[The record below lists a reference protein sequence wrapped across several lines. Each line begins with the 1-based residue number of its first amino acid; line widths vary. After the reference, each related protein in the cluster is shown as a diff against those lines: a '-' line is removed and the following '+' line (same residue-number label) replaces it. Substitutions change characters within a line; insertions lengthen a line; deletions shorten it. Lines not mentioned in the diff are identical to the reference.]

1 MLRMNHDPALFS
13 KQIQKMFSAI
23 APHYD
28 LLNCL
33 LSCGR
38 DKYWRKVAVNSLSP
52 QSGDRLLDLATGT
65 ADVALEI
72 ADREPLNIKVVGV
85 DFSHEMLVLGK
96 KKIHAKNMDKV
107 IGLQSGIAENLPF
120 ANGSFNGIITAFGIR
135 NFSNIDR
142 GLQEMWRVL
151 KLKGR
156 IVILEFS
163 LPDNPFFK
171 LAYRIY
177 FDYILPMVGKA
188 LSGHQT
194 AYSYLPESVWE
205 FPSPPEFVQVMKNNG
220 FQDVAFKNL
229 TFGIATVY
237 TGYKYA

>member
-1 MLRMNHDPALFS
+1 MNQDPALFS

-23 APHYD
+23 APRYD
-28 LLNCL
+28 LLNSL

-38 DKYWRKVAVNSLSP
+38 DKYWRKIAVNSLSP

-72 ADREPLNIKVVGV
+72 AGRDLLNLNVIGV
-85 DFSHEMLVLGK
+85 DFSFEMLQLGR
-96 KKIHAKNMDKV
+96 KKIHAKKMEK
-107 IGLQSGIAENLPF
+107 IIRLQSGTAEHLAF
-120 ANGSFNGIITAFGIR
+120 ANGTFNGIVTAFGIR
-135 NFSNIDR
+135 NFSNIDC

-151 KLKGR
+151 KRKGK

-163 LPDNPFFK
+163 LPENIFFK
-171 LAYRIY
+171 SAYRIY
-177 FDYILPMVGKA
+177 FDHLLPWVGKY

-194 AYSYLPESVWE
+194 AYSYLPKSVWE
-205 FPSPPEFVQVMKNNG
+205 FPSPTEFAQVMQKNG
-220 FQDVAFKNL
+220 FQDVAFQNL

-237 TGYKYA
+237 TGYKHV